1 MNERRKEL
9 WEKVHVG
16 KATKEEVN
24 EVAKMEMEFW
34 EKTLKKFPDWLLTKM
49 LEQAEEKVEDNPIYM
64 MTARE
69 LLRRKSMNNIHM
81 MMGAKVLRGAATKEE
96 YEAWQLHEQYGIPYN
111 DIVNLD
117 EVMDEDMAYWYE
129 RGCPP
134 DDCPGFRGD

>member
-9 WEKVHVG
+9 WEKVHAG
-16 KATKEEVN
+16 TATREEVN
-24 EVAKMEMEFW
+24 ELAKYEMEFW
-34 EKTLKKFPDWLLTKM
+34 ERILKKFPDWLLAKLVEDET
-49 LEQAEEKVEDNPIYM
+49 KVENNPIYAL
-64 MTARE
+64 TARE
-69 LLRRKSMNNIHM
+69 LLRRKIMKNIDNVM
-81 MMGAKVLRGAATKEE
+81 ASKVIGGRASKEE
-96 YEAWQLHEQYGIPYN
+96 YEAWQLHVQYGIPYN